1 MSTGRISVHI
11 GGLVLHGVDPLVQ
24 HSLVE
29 GLKTELAR
37 VLAEP
42 AMRDAITSSR
52 STPVLRLGRLPTQP
66 GAAGARALGAG
77 LGKAIAKEMNR

>member
-1 MSTGRISVHI
+1 MSTRRISVHI

-24 HSLVE
+24 RSLVE

-42 AMRDAITSSR
+42 AMRDAIANSR
-52 STPVLRLGRLPTQP
+52 STPVLRLGRLPSQP
-66 GAAGARALGAG
+66 GAGGARALGVG
-77 LGKAIAKEMNR
+77 VSKAIAKAIKV